1 MFLAWK
7 EIKYN
12 KEVIMN
18 SKFAYNF
25 NIDVLEIILKDNQE
39 YSKKEI
45 QQLYTEFMKGECK

>member
-1 MFLAWK
+1 ME